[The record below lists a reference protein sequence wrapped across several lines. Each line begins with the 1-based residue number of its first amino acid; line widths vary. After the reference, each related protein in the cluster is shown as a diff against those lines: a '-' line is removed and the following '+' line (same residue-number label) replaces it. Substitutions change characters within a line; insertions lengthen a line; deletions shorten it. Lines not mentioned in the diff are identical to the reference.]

1 MNRGDIFYIAY
12 PEKVQRVTF
21 LENGDDGRN
30 FKRRKHDPVV
40 VDEDGD
46 RLVVERENL
55 YTDPLAAA
63 IVSSEMQR
71 KLEET
76 P

>member
-1 MNRGDIFYIAY
+1 MKRGDIFYIAY
-12 PEKVQRVTF
+12 PEKVQRVSF
-21 LENGDDGRN
+21 IEDGDDGRN

-46 RLVVERENL
+46 RLVVERDEL
-55 YTDPLAAA
+55 YGDPLAAA
-63 IVSSEMQR
+63 IASSEIMR
-71 KLEET
+71 KIKET